1 MNKLLQERSTYL
13 LQMESM
19 NLQPRINLE
28 SVNSDYLNYIKN
40 LSSECKISEHK
51 SNNNDI
57 SKESS
62 ENTSNSEDPGPSKLY
77 VMTPNDQ
84 KFNKEEECSNLR
96 KSDMTQEHGKLP
108 KTSKERQKKLNA
120 KTYEPILVN
129 DSPIIPSVSTIALN
143 TNLEKNNKSSLF
155 VGSQQKCSVKDKCKY
170 NTSINDNFNK
180 NKCGGKL
187 DLSNLYITTAKSD
200 FDNLNTKTS
209 KNIIVKEGECS
220 NKEKKPVIKRGHG
233 RSPKTSNR
241 EQKTFTLKTTKP
253 IIIKDSPTIVGT
265 VTLKSSSKQNKL
277 PFDAPSQK
285 CLIEGKSQPN
295 KFINNELNENK
306 CSNREPKL
314 SNLFI
319 TTASSDYNNLN
330 INADK
335 NTMVKEGECSN
346 ARKTVIKRRGRGRQS
361 KTSNEEQKT
370 LNLKITKPI
379 IVKDSSTIV
388 NTVTLSSGSKQNNK
402 LLFDAPPQKYFIED
416 KNQPNKFINNELN
429 ENEYRDEELELSNLY
444 ITTLSSDYNDLN
456 TNVDTNTIIK
466 EGECS
471 NAGKPVINQGCERL
485 QKTSKGEP
493 KTILVE
499 DSSKMDLVDDGK
511 LCPEVI
517 RHYTKSPIFYIS
529 PRNLPIVDKSQSKP
543 SNDYKFSGNK
553 YNNEELELSNSF
565 VPPVSFDYD
574 NFNKNISKNSMNK
587 EEHSSV
593 QKSVLQQDHHRK
605 PPKISNE
612 KKMIFNLKTT
622 QQTLMEDFPI
632 HGPIGG
638 VKPNPSLKQ
647 TNTSSLFNVSL
658 QKLSLEDT
666 QQGMFNDKS
675 IVDKYIRKDPFHKKR
690 DSSNLNVTT
699 ARSDHV
705 NSNKISMIEGEC
717 SNIEIP
723 EIKLGYKSL
732 SSQSKEKKEFFD
744 TKITDRINQKRTFL
758 KDFCKTKQKY
768 FFAEHCL
775 DHLFDECVEESNLSS
790 TDKSTQV
797 DNKSPSNLKSPYK
810 SLNKESNV
818 SDVFDARRKTQ

>member
-1 MNKLLQERSTYL
+1 MKKLLQERSTYL

-51 SNNNDI
+51 SNNNEI

-62 ENTSNSEDPGPSKLY
+62 ENTSSSEDPGPSKLY
-77 VMTPNDQ
+77 VMTPND
-84 KFNKEEECSNLR
+84 KTLNKEEECSNLR
-96 KSDMTQEHGKLP
+96 KPVMTQEHGKLP
-108 KTSKERQKKLNA
+108 KTSKERQKILNA
-120 KTYEPILVN
+120 KTSEPILVN
-129 DSPIIPSVSTIALN
+129 DSPIIASVSTIALN

-155 VGSQQKCSVKDKCKY
+155 VVSQQKCSVEDKCKY

-187 DLSNLYITTAKSD
+187 D

-220 NKEKKPVIKRGHG
+220 NKEKPVIKRGRG
-233 RSPKTSNR
+233 RPPKTSNR
-241 EQKTFTLKTTKP
+241 EQKTFNLKTTKP

-265 VTLKSSSKQNKL
+265 VTLKSNSKQNKL

-306 CSNREPKL
+306 CSDGK
-314 SNLFI
+314 
-319 TTASSDYNNLN
+319 
-330 INADK
+330 
-335 NTMVKEGECSN
+335 
-346 ARKTVIKRRGRGRQS
+346 
-361 KTSNEEQKT
+361 
-370 LNLKITKPI
+370 
-379 IVKDSSTIV
+379 
-388 NTVTLSSGSKQNNK
+388 
-402 LLFDAPPQKYFIED
+402 
-416 KNQPNKFINNELN
+416 
-429 ENEYRDEELELSNLY
+429 LELSNLY

-466 EGECS
+466 GGECS

-529 PRNLPIVDKSQSKP
+529 SRNLPIVDKSQSKP

-553 YNNEELELSNSF
+553 YNNEELKLSNSF
-565 VPPVSFDYD
+565 VPLVSFDYD

-587 EEHSSV
+587 EEHTSV
-593 QKSVLQQDHHRK
+593 KKSVLQQDHHRK

-647 TNTSSLFNVSL
+647 TNTSSLFDVSL

-723 EIKLGYKSL
+723 EIKLDYKSS

-744 TKITDRINQKRTFL
+744 TKITDRINQKSTFL
-758 KDFCKTKQKY
+758 KDLCNTKQKY
-768 FFAEHCL
+768 FFDEHCL
-775 DHLFDECVEESNLSS
+775 GHLFDECVEESNLSF

-797 DNKSPSNLKSPYK
+797 DNKSPSNLKFPYK
-810 SLNKESNV
+810 SSNKESNV
-818 SDVFDARRKTQ
+818 SDIFDARRKTQ